1 MRSAFLKADRLIGHN
16 IVRFDIPVIERLLD
30 IKIKAQLVDTLA
42 LSWYLQ
48 PKRPR
53 HGLASYGDDFH
64 IPKPEVDDWSSQDI
78 SVYTHRC
85 EEDVRIN
92 THLWNAQY
100 AKLLKIYES
109 EAEIFRFTDYLTSK
123 LHQINLQE
131 QSGWKID
138 IEFTQES
145 LAKLQKL
152 QEEKVNALIEVMPR
166 IPVLVKK
173 SPPAKPLKK
182 DGTLSAHGLAWQ
194 EACLNQG
201 LPHDH
206 NGEIKV
212 LKGYDPPNPNAPQQ
226 IKDWLFSLG
235 WKPTE
240 YKHKDGREIP
250 QINLPNQKGICP
262 GIKRLYER
270 HPEVES
276 VEGLSVLNHRLGI
289 LTSLLETV
297 DDKGYV
303 KADIQGLTNTLR
315 YKHKLPCVNL
325 PRSDRP
331 FAEGVRGSFIA
342 PEGHELCGAD
352 MASLEDR
359 LKQHYIFPLDPKYV
373 ESLNTQGYDPHIK
386 LAIMAGMLDEEDG
399 DLYVTTANLP
409 KEEHER
415 IGENTKAAIKRIKP
429 IRDIAKNGNY
439 ACQYGAYPP
448 RLVITCGI
456 TPDKAKELFEG
467 YWKLNWSIKEVAKQQ
482 RVKTLEDGSMWLWNP
497 VSCFWYS
504 LRKDNDRFSTLIQ
517 GTASYVF
524 DLWVNK
530 VLQGRQQL
538 TAQFHDEIVL
548 CVKKG
553 YRESIEKYLNDSI
566 AWTNQQLKLN
576 RELGIGIQFGER
588 YSSIH

>member
-64 IPKPEVDDWSSQDI
+64 IQKPEVDDWSSQDI

-109 EAEIFRFTDYLTSK
+109 EAEIFRFTDYLTTK
-123 LHQINLQE
+123 LHQCRLQE
-131 QSGWKID
+131 ESGWKLD
-138 IEFTQES
+138 LEFTQES
-145 LAKLQKL
+145 LSKLEKL
-152 QEEKVNALIEVMPR
+152 QEEKTQALAAIMPR

-173 SPPAKPLKK
+173 LPPAKPLKK
-182 DGTLSAHGLAWQ
+182 DGTLSSHGLAWQ
-194 EACLNQG
+194 EACLAQG
-201 LPHDH
+201 LPPDY
-206 NGEIKV
+206 NGEIEV
-212 LKGYDPPNPNAPQQ
+212 LKGYDPPNPNSPPQ
-226 IKDWLFSLG
+226 IKSWLFSLG

-240 YKHKDGREIP
+240 FKHKDGREIP

-262 GIKRLYER
+262 GIKRLYEK
-270 HPEVES
+270 HPELEVI
-276 VEGLSVLNHRLGI
+276 EGLSVLNHRIPI
-289 LTSLLETV
+289 LRGFLETV
-297 DDKGYV
+297 DENGYV
-303 KADIQGLTNTLR
+303 KAQVQGLTNTLR
-315 YKHKLPCVNL
+315 FQHSHPCVNL

-331 FAEGVRGSFIA
+331 FAEGIRGALTA
-342 PEGHELCGAD
+342 PEGFELCGAD

-373 ESLNTQGYDPHIK
+373 ESLNKEGYDPHLD
-386 LAIMAGMLDEEDG
+386 LAMMAGMLTQQQVDDYKSKK
-399 DLYVTTANLP
+399 DLST
-409 KEEHER
+409 
-415 IGENTKAAIKRIKP
+415 KP

-448 RLVITCGI
+448 RLIITCGI